1 MHNGDLFTDVL
12 HIRNMEQKIIKLFDW
27 ILCGHISD
35 LAYKSDFFEN
45 AYKSKLIE
53 LNNLHRDISRFR
65 DENLE
70 LMDVIRRHKEKEAR
84 IKQQKRESYLRKK
97 KK

>member
-35 LAYKSDFFEN
+35 LAYKS
-45 AYKSKLIE
+45 KLIE
-53 LNNLHRDISRFR
+53 LNNLHRDISRLR